1 MSDYVVKIALI
12 ASIIL
17 MGYNISEFC
26 ASFKLVSEKASQFL
40 QMAKD
45 NAASDFDLRRSN
57 FLLSSVLSVGYS
69 VLIYFS
75 DIVIWLVIFLVAKL
89 LLTLFISDKVLLQVL
104 HDRSLSQKSFLVSK
118 YDALFNAVMGLAFA
132 LVLVL

>member
-17 MGYNISEFC
+17 MGYNISEFV
-26 ASFKLVSEKASQFL
+26 ASYKVVSEKASQFL

-45 NAASDFDLRRSN
+45 NAASDADLRRSN
-57 FLLSSVLSVGYS
+57 LLLSSVLSIGYS

-75 DIVIWLVIFLVAKL
+75 DIVIWLVAIVVSKLIITL
-89 LLTLFISDKVLLQVL
+89 LLSDKVLIQIL
-104 HDRSLSQKSFLVSK
+104 HDRTLSQKSFLVSK
-118 YDALFNAVMGLAFA
+118 YDAFFNAVMGLAFA

>member
-17 MGYNISEFC
+17 MGYNISEFV
-26 ASFKLVSEKASQFL
+26 ASYKVVSEKASQFL

-45 NAASDFDLRRSN
+45 NAASDADLRRSN
-57 FLLSSVLSVGYS
+57 LLLSSVLSIGYS

-75 DIVIWLVIFLVAKL
+75 DIVIWLVAIVVSKLIITL
-89 LLTLFISDKVLLQVL
+89 LLSDKVLIQIL
-104 HDRSLSQKSFLVSK
+104 HDRTLSQKSFLVSK
-118 YDALFNAVMGLAFA
+118 YDAFFNTVMGLAFA

>member
-17 MGYNISEFC
+17 MGYNISEC
-26 ASFKLVSEKASQFL
+26 VASYKVVSEKASQFL

-45 NAASDFDLRRSN
+45 NAASDADLRRSN
-57 FLLSSVLSVGYS
+57 LLLSSVLSIGYS

-75 DIVIWLVIFLVAKL
+75 DIVIWLVAVVVGKL
-89 LLTLFISDKVLLQVL
+89 LITLLISDKVLIQVL
-104 HDRSLSQKSFLVSK
+104 HDRTLSQKNFLVSK
-118 YDALFNAVMGLAFA
+118 YDALLNAVMGLVFALA
-132 LVLVL
+132 LVL

>member
-17 MGYNISEFC
+17 MGYNISEFV
-26 ASFKLVSEKASQFL
+26 ASYKVVSEKASQFL

-45 NAASDFDLRRSN
+45 NAASDADLRRSN
-57 FLLSSVLSVGYS
+57 LLLSSVLSIGYS

-75 DIVIWLVIFLVAKL
+75 DIVIWLVAVVVGKL
-89 LLTLFISDKVLLQVL
+89 LITLLISDKVLIQVL
-104 HDRSLSQKSFLVSK
+104 HDRTLSQKNFLVSK
-118 YDALFNAVMGLAFA
+118 YDALLNAVMGLAFA

>member
-17 MGYNISEFC
+17 MGYNISEFV
-26 ASFKLVSEKASQFL
+26 ASYNVVSEKASQFL

-45 NAASDFDLRRSN
+45 NAASDADLRRSN
-57 FLLSSVLSVGYS
+57 LLLSSVLSIGYS

-75 DIVIWLVIFLVAKL
+75 DIVIWLVAIVVSKLIITL
-89 LLTLFISDKVLLQVL
+89 LLSDKVLIQIL
-104 HDRSLSQKSFLVSK
+104 HDKTLSQKSFLVSK
-118 YDALFNAVMGLAFA
+118 YDAFFNAVMGLAFA

>member
-1 MSDYVVKIALI
+1 MYDYVVKIALI

-17 MGYNISEFC
+17 MGYNISEFV
-26 ASFKLVSEKASQFL
+26 ASYNVVSEKASQFL

-45 NAASDFDLRRSN
+45 NAASDADLRRSN
-57 FLLSSVLSVGYS
+57 LLLSSVLSIGYS

-75 DIVIWLVIFLVAKL
+75 DIVIWLVAIVVSKLIITL
-89 LLTLFISDKVLLQVL
+89 LLSDKVLIQIL
-104 HDRSLSQKSFLVSK
+104 HDRTLSQKSFLVSK
-118 YDALFNAVMGLAFA
+118 YDAFFNAVMGLAFA

>member
-17 MGYNISEFC
+17 MGYNISEFV
-26 ASFKLVSEKASQFL
+26 ASYNVVSEKASQFL

-45 NAASDFDLRRSN
+45 NAASDADLRRSN
-57 FLLSSVLSVGYS
+57 LLLSSVLSIGYS

-75 DIVIWLVIFLVAKL
+75 DIVIWLVAIVVSKLIITL
-89 LLTLFISDKVLLQVL
+89 LLSDKVLIQIL
-104 HDRSLSQKSFLVSK
+104 HDRTLSQKSFLVSK
-118 YDALFNAVMGLAFA
+118 YDAFFNAVMGLAFA

>member
-17 MGYNISEFC
+17 MGYNISEFV
-26 ASFKLVSEKASQFL
+26 ASYNVVSEKASQFL

-45 NAASDFDLRRSN
+45 NAASDADLRRSN
-57 FLLSSVLSVGYS
+57 LLLSSVLSIGYS

-75 DIVIWLVIFLVAKL
+75 DIVIWLVAIVVSKLIITL
-89 LLTLFISDKVLLQVL
+89 LLSDKILIQIL
-104 HDRSLSQKSFLVSK
+104 HDRTLSQKSFLVSK
-118 YDALFNAVMGLAFA
+118 YDAFFNAVMGLAFA

>member
-17 MGYNISEFC
+17 MGYNISEFV
-26 ASFKLVSEKASQFL
+26 ASYKVVSEKASQFL

-45 NAASDFDLRRSN
+45 NAASDADLRRSN
-57 FLLSSVLSVGYS
+57 LLLSSVLSIGYS

-75 DIVIWLVIFLVAKL
+75 DIV
-89 LLTLFISDKVLLQVL
+89 
-104 HDRSLSQKSFLVSK
+104 R
-118 YDALFNAVMGLAFA
+118 
-132 LVLVL
+132 

>member
-17 MGYNISEFC
+17 MGYNISEFV
-26 ASFKLVSEKASQFL
+26 ASYKVVSEKASQFL

-45 NAASDFDLRRSN
+45 NAASDADLRRSN
-57 FLLSSVLSVGYS
+57 LLLSSVLSIGYS

-75 DIVIWLVIFLVAKL
+75 DIVIWLVAVVVGKL
-89 LLTLFISDKVLLQVL
+89 LIPLLISDKVLIQVL
-104 HDRSLSQKSFLVSK
+104 HDRTLSQKNFLVSK
-118 YDALFNAVMGLAFA
+118 YDALLNAVMGLVFALA
-132 LVLVL
+132 LVL

>member
-17 MGYNISEFC
+17 MGYNISEFV
-26 ASFKLVSEKASQFL
+26 ASYKVVSEKASQFL

-45 NAASDFDLRRSN
+45 NAASDADLRRSN
-57 FLLSSVLSVGYS
+57 LLLSSGLSIGYS

-75 DIVIWLVIFLVAKL
+75 DIVIWLVAVVVGKL
-89 LLTLFISDKVLLQVL
+89 LITLLISDKVLIQVL
-104 HDRSLSQKSFLVSK
+104 HDRTLSQKNFLVSK
-118 YDALFNAVMGLAFA
+118 YDALLNAVMGLVFALA
-132 LVLVL
+132 LVL

>member
-17 MGYNISEFC
+17 MGYNISEFV
-26 ASFKLVSEKASQFL
+26 ASYNVVSEKASLFL

-45 NAASDFDLRRSN
+45 NAASDADLRRSN
-57 FLLSSVLSVGYS
+57 LLLSSVLSIGYS

-75 DIVIWLVIFLVAKL
+75 DIVIWLVAIVVSKLIITL
-89 LLTLFISDKVLLQVL
+89 LLSDKVLIQIL
-104 HDRSLSQKSFLVSK
+104 HDRTLSQKSFLVSK
-118 YDALFNAVMGLAFA
+118 YDSFFNAVIGLAFA